1 MFKHYLGLAAPSTG
15 ATFAAWAASMS
26 FCFWAASSSLCI
38 LPPCLTN
45 FLVKENSPNLCPII
59 SSVTKTGTWTLPLC
73 TPKVNPIISGIIV
86 QSLAQVLM
94 MVLSPALSLPI
105 FFNSFSSTYGPFLSD
120 RLMLGVGSLAREGV
134 AIRELCYLVLLI
146 MNLPDFLF
154 LFLVFL

>member
-1 MFKHYLGLAAPSTG
+1 MFKHYFFGAAAAAGAAPSAG
-15 ATFAAWAASMS
+15 ALAAWAASIS

-45 FLVKENSPNLCPII
+45 FLVNENSPNLCPII

-86 QSLAQVLM
+86 QSLDHVLII
-94 MVLSPALSLPI
+94 VLSPALSLPT

-120 RLMLGVGSLAREGV
+120 RLMLF
-134 AIRELCYLVLLI
+134 YLVLLI
-146 MNLPDFLF
+146 MNLPDFFF
-154 LFLVFL
+154 LFLVFLPPVIFP